1 MKRFSTIG
9 EFLEL
14 RRLPKPQHPLIS
26 VFKVEPVERQQIQE
40 PGRWSYDF
48 YAIALKRVSGTRDV
62 RLKYGQQEYTF
73 DNGIMTFVAPGQVLS
88 LSIDHQVKAIK
99 QSGWMLLLHP
109 DLLWKTGLAQTI
121 RQYDFWDYSVNEA
134 LSLSEKEEATIA
146 GIMETIRQECSANI
160 DKFTKNIVVSHVEAL
175 LGYADRFYHRQFI
188 TREKAYHQVLDRME
202 KLLTDYFNSDDVLLK
217 GLPAVSDIAQSMN
230 ISPKYLSSL
239 LKALTGQNTQQHIHD
254 KLIEIAK
261 DKLSTTNQTV
271 SEIAYQLGF
280 EHLQSFSKLFKA
292 KTNLSPLAFRASF
305 N

>member
-14 RRLPKPQHPLIS
+14 RHLPKPQHPLIS
-26 VFKVEPVERQQIQE
+26 AFKVEPLERLQIRE
-40 PGRWSYDF
+40 PTSWSYDF
-48 YAIALKRVSGTRDV
+48 YAIALKRVSRSQDV

-99 QSGWMLLLHP
+99 QSGWMLLFHP

-134 LSLSEKEEATIA
+134 LFLSEKEEATIA
-146 GIMETIRQECSANI
+146 GIMETIRQECGANI
-160 DKFTKNIVVSHVEAL
+160 DKFTKNIIVSHVEAL

-188 TREKAYHQVLDRME
+188 TREKAYHQVLDRLE
-202 KLLTDYFNSDDVLLK
+202 KLLTDHFNNDDLLHK
-217 GLPAVSDIAQSMN
+217 GLPTVSDIAQSLN

-239 LKALTGQNTQQHIHD
+239 LKALTGQNTQQHIHG
-254 KLIEIAK
+254 KLIEKAK
-261 DKLSTTNQTV
+261 EKLSTTNQTV

-292 KTNLSPLAFRASF
+292 KTNQSPLAFRASF